1 MLSTRL
7 EALDAFR
14 GLTIFLMVL
23 VNTPGSEQ
31 FVYAPLRHADW
42 HGWTLTDAVF
52 PSFVWIVGLALTLS
66 LGRKLEQNVPRPTLV
81 RDILRRTVILFTLG
95 LFLYSFP
102 TFPLET
108 FRILGVLQRIA
119 LCYCAA
125 SLLFLYLPL
134 RGLLIAAGSLLAAY
148 YAIMTLIPAPGYAP
162 GDLSVEGN
170 LAHYLDKL
178 ILGRHNY
185 ANTKTW
191 DPEGILSTLPAIA
204 TCLLGVLAGHLIKTG
219 FHVDA
224 RARKLAL
231 IGAGLAASGLML
243 NTWHPINKK
252 IWTSSFTLFMAGLD
266 FLLFAAMLWLI
277 DHRRV
282 VRPFRPFA
290 ILGMNAIAIY
300 MTSELLITLLD
311 QIGGREA
318 IYQNVFLALAS
329 PLNASFLFALTY
341 ALLHLAL
348 AYLLYRRGWF
358 LRV

>member
-23 VNTPGSEQ
+23 VNTPGTEEY
-31 FVYAPLRHADW
+31 VYGPLRHAEW
-42 HGWTLTDAVF
+42 HGWTITDAVF
-52 PSFVWIVGLALTLS
+52 PSFVWIVGVAITLS
-66 LGRKLEQNVPRPTLV
+66 LGRKLEQSPPRASLVP
-81 RDILRRTVILFTLG
+81 DILRRTAILFTLG
-95 LFLYSFP
+95 LFLYAFP
-102 TFPLET
+102 TFPLDT

-125 SLLFLYLPL
+125 SLLFLYTSL
-134 RGLLIAAGSLLAAY
+134 RGQLITAAALIVSY

-170 LAHYLDKL
+170 LAHYVDKL

-204 TCLLGVLAGHLIKTG
+204 TCLLGVLAGHILKTG
-219 FHVDA
+219 LHIDA
-224 RARKLAL
+224 RARKLAM

-252 IWTSSFTLFMAGLD
+252 LWTSSFTLFMAGFD
-266 FLLFAAMLWLI
+266 FVLFAAMLWLI
-277 DHRRV
+277 DHRRF

-300 MTSELLITLLD
+300 MTSELLITILD
-311 QIGGREA
+311 RIGGREA
-318 IYQNVFLALAS
+318 LFRSLFLPLAS
-329 PLNASFLFALTY
+329 PVNASLLFALAY
-341 ALLHLAL
+341 ATLHLLL
-348 AYLLYRRGWF
+348 AYFLYHRRWF